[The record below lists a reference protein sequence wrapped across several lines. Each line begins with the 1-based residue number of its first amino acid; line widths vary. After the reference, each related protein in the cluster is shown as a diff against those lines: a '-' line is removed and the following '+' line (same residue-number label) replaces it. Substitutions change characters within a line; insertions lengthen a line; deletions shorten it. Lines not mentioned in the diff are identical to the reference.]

1 MLNRSLTLLILVI
14 LLSMSKKVYAQYGS
28 NENVYMYFYDF
39 KDSSKDYT
47 ELIDIS
53 NKLSR
58 KVKYYYIV
66 SRELDINIKL
76 IWRIQGNYNNMM
88 YRFKI
93 PEDFYVDSVN
103 QMALTQCFDD
113 VLNPFE
119 MDISKPQT
127 EFNQV
132 LKYDTL
138 PVNLITLK
146 TDETF
151 DSKDNYGNSGIIIK
165 DNPAPRKILIKGYF
179 VDRKLVVIN
188 GLFFFE
194 DVQKVIKDS
203 IFSET
208 LKLKGK
214 KGFKKKLDLY
224 LQLLAFRGINYQ
236 LTKSGNAIEMSFPQ
250 YQFTVKIDKT
260 NIDRYL
266 QGLVHGGNIL
276 QTIAPLR

>member
-1 MLNRSLTLLILVI
+1 
-14 LLSMSKKVYAQYGS
+14 MSQKVYAQHGS
-28 NENVYMYFYDF
+28 NENVYMYFYDL

-58 KVKYYYIV
+58 KVKYYYVV
-66 SRELDINIKL
+66 SRELGINIKL
-76 IWRIQGNYNNMM
+76 IWRIQGKYDDMM

-93 PEDFYVDSVN
+93 PEDFYEDSAN

-119 MDISKPQT
+119 MDISRPQT

-132 LKYDTL
+132 LKYDSL
-138 PVNLITLK
+138 PVSLITLK

-151 DSKDNYGNSGIIIK
+151 DRKDNYGNSGIIIK
-165 DNPAPRKILIKGYF
+165 DNPSPKKILIKGYF

-208 LKLKGK
+208 LMLKGN
-214 KGFKKKLDLY
+214 KGFKKKFDLY

-236 LTKSGNAIEMSFPQ
+236 IAKSGNAIDVHFPS
-250 YQFTVKIDKT
+250 YQFNIKLDKT

-276 QTIAPLR
+276 QTLAPLI